1 MVEENGD
8 GKTEKKKKSEQ
19 DEEAEVVEEVKVEPV
34 DEGGVDGTE
43 KKGQK

>member
-1 MVEENGD
+1 METARL
-8 GKTEKKKKSEQ
+8 KKKKKSEQ

-43 KKGQK
+43 KKKDKSE